1 MSMTMTIEI
10 PALDRL
16 CAWLEG
22 RDKADVV
29 NAVEEEIVAKLEA
42 AVKGGVPRPEFK
54 EVPAGDDHPWK
65 DEAAQKAQEGPQEPT
80 KPEPTNVTPAPA
92 APAPAPKA
100 ATLADVQK
108 AAAQMRDEGRLNQ
121 VTGLFGEFGIKKLS
135 DLKGDAL
142 QKFAAK
148 LREMGAKV

>member
-1 MSMTMTIEI
+1 MTVTIEI

-42 AVKGGVPRPEFK
+42 TVKGGVPRPEFK

-65 DEAAQKAQEGPQEPT
+65 EEATQKAQEGPKELPKAQ
-80 KPEPTNVTPAPA
+80 PTNVTPVPA

-142 QKFAAK
+142 LKFAER
-148 LREMGAKV
+148 LRQMGAKI

>member
-1 MSMTMTIEI
+1 MMTMTIEI

-16 CAWLEG
+16 CGILEG
-22 RDKADVV
+22 WQRAGLCQEIED
-29 NAVEEEIVAKLEA
+29 EIVGKLKEA
-42 AVKGGVPRPEFK
+42 AEGSVPKPKYE

-65 DEAAQKAQEGPQEPT
+65 DEAKAEAA
-80 KPEPTNVTPAPA
+80 NVTPMPA

-121 VTGLFGEFGIKKLS
+121 VTGMFGEFGIKKLS

-142 QKFAAK
+142 QKFAER
-148 LREMGAKV
+148 LRGMGAKI